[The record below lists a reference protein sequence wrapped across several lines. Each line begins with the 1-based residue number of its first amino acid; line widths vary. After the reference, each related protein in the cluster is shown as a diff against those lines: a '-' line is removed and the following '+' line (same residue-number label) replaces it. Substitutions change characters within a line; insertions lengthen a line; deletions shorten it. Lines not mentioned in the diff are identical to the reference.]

1 MSLRKRILIAPL
13 DWGLGHASRCVPIV
27 RAFQDQ
33 GAEVILATN
42 GRALKYLKSVFPDLE
57 TVKLP
62 AYDIH
67 YRSNSMVWNM
77 VLQGGKI
84 MRAIYREHQ
93 VLKQLITVK
102 GINGVLSD
110 NRFGCFSD
118 QVYTAFITHQL
129 HIALPGLLSKPVN
142 FINHQ
147 LICKYNTCWVPDM
160 EGEGNLSGHLSRPI
174 SKKTPQYMGC
184 LSQFSPYEHSKALPI
199 YDLLFLL
206 SGPEPQRTRLEQI
219 LIQQAKKLSKRI
231 LLIQGKAE
239 TKQHYWLNDKI
250 EVYSFLTGKELL
262 RVIAQSK
269 VVICRSGYSSLMD
282 LALLQKKA
290 LLIPTPGQTEQLYL
304 AQRMQALN
312 YYPYQ
317 LQSNVNLAVGLQQ
330 LNNYNGLPND
340 LHRPGILAKAVA
352 LFLSHCD

>member
-27 RAFQDQ
+27 RAFQYQ

-42 GRALKYLKSVFPDLE
+42 GRALKYLKNVFPDLE

-62 AYDIH
+62 AYNIH
-67 YRSNSMVWNM
+67 YRSSSMVWNM
-77 VLQGGKI
+77 ALQGPKI
-84 MRAIYREHQ
+84 IRTIYRENQ
-93 VLKQLITVK
+93 TLKQLITAK
-102 GINGVLSD
+102 RINGVLSD

-118 QVYTAFITHQL
+118 QVYTAFLTHQL
-129 HIALPGLLSKPVN
+129 HISLPGLLSKPVN

-147 LICKYNTCWVPDM
+147 FVRQYNTCWVPDIA
-160 EGEGNLSGHLSRPI
+160 GVKNLSGHLSQPI
-174 SKKTPQYMGC
+174 PNKMLQYIGC
-184 LSQFSPYEHSKALPI
+184 LSQFSPYEHADTPI

-219 LIQQAKKLSKRI
+219 LIRQAKKLSKRI

-239 TKQHYWLNDKI
+239 TKQHYWLNDRI
-250 EVYSFLTGKELL
+250 EVYSFLAEKELQQF
-262 RVIAQSK
+262 VNQSK
-269 VVICRSGYSSLMD
+269 AIICRPGYSSLMD
-282 LALLQKKA
+282 FALLQKKA

-304 AQRMQALN
+304 AQRMQALH
-312 YYPYQ
+312 YCPYQ
-317 LQSNVNLAVGLQQ
+317 LQSNVNLQKGLQQ
-330 LNNYNGLPND
+330 LDNYSGFPND
-340 LHRPGILAKAVA
+340 LHRPGALTKAVT